1 MRLAGLPLLLVV
13 TACYRGDVP
22 AQPASPAAP
31 APATRSACGPDD
43 VVEPVID
50 LSPEG
55 RLRSHVDGVLSGPGG
70 RTWIGPAVPDAIPTQ
85 LGTLE
90 LFVLD
95 RADGGYLALYRE
107 PYGLASCQLGTD
119 DNCAYEVRH
128 YDRRGQLR
136 WALPMDGVL
145 SRPDHL
151 EIQDLRLAGGVLY
164 FNEAC
169 QSYARDAGGACS
181 ALVAYDPRAREVL
194 WRTPP
199 LVSNG
204 RFVVRGCY
212 LITGYGFTAELDA
225 VKLVDRAT
233 GRVRQTVLVSSAPER
248 YRLDEP
254 GLLDVTLYSGATR
267 TYRLDGID
275 GPAGRLVD
283 LGAPEPGYG
292 GSAYGG
298 AAYGGSAYGGSAY
311 GGAAVPRPPR
321 P

>member
-1 MRLAGLPLLLVV
+1 MRLVGLPLLLVV

-22 AQPASPAAP
+22 APPVSPAAP
-31 APATRSACGPDD
+31 APAPRSACGPDD
-43 VVEPVID
+43 VVAPVVD
-50 LSPEG
+50 PSAEG
-55 RLRSHVDGVLSGPGG
+55 RLRSHVDGVLSGAGG
-70 RTWIGPAVPDAIPTQ
+70 RTWIGPAVPAAIPTR

-107 PYGLASCQLGTD
+107 PYGLASCQLGTA

-136 WALPMDGVL
+136 WALPMDALL
-145 SRPDHL
+145 SRPDQL
-151 EIQDLRLAGGVLY
+151 EIQDVRLAGGILY

-169 QSYARDAGGACS
+169 QGYARDAGGACS

-194 WRTPP
+194 WRTAP

-204 RFVVRGCY
+204 RFVVRGCHV
-212 LITGYGFTAELDA
+212 ITGYGFTAELDT
-225 VKLVDRAT
+225 VKLVNRAT
-233 GRVRQTVLVSSAPER
+233 GQVRQTVLVSSAPELYQLR
-248 YRLDEP
+248 DP
-254 GLLDVTLYSGATR
+254 GLLKVTLYSGQYR
-267 TYRLDGID
+267 TYRLDGIT

-283 LGAPEPGYG
+283 QGAPEPGFGGSTYG

-298 AAYGGSAYGGSAY
+298 P
-311 GGAAVPRPPR
+311 AVLAPALP
-321 P
+321 